1 MIRVT
6 GSVRLKTCLINSNCI
21 FNINIWQLA
30 KPSCENIYTNPLES
44 GLHCVISAL
53 LNGESGQSWGAAQPV
68 IGFAEKTASSWS
80 HAHSHSLW
88 QLYTN
93 TPTHTLTQTCF
104 CRHTLKQK
112 NENHPRATKSK
123 YKAIFCCCLIHS
135 HHSVFDLGV
144 LYTDWPSWHNPNGD
158 LWLWL
163 ELNLW
168 LACHYSTCTDA

>member
-80 HAHSHSLW
+80 HAHSLTQSMTAIHKHTHTHTHRHVSADILW
-88 QLYTN
+88 NSKMRIIREQQNLNIKLFSVAVLYIATTACLIWEFCTLIGLLDT
-93 TPTHTLTQTCF
+93 TPTGICGSGW
-104 CRHTLKQK
+104 
-112 NENHPRATKSK
+112 N
-123 YKAIFCCCLIHS
+123 
-135 HHSVFDLGV
+135 
-144 LYTDWPSWHNPNGD
+144 
-158 LWLWL
+158 
-163 ELNLW
+163 
-168 LACHYSTCTDA
+168 